1 MQKNKPLFY
10 VLHKNSRV
18 KAIGKYRVIG
28 IQLKQ
33 LLIENNNVFYPI
45 SPKSKIHLKLNFRKF
60 KH

>member
-18 KAIGKYRVIG
+18 KAIGTYRVIG

-33 LLIENNNVFYPI
+33 HLIENNNVLYPI
-45 SPKSKIHLKLNFRKF
+45 SPKSQIHLKLKF
-60 KH
+60 

>member
-1 MQKNKPLFY
+1 MYYIKTV
-10 VLHKNSRV
+10 VLKQLVNT
-18 KAIGKYRVIG
+18 VIG

-33 LLIENNNVFYPI
+33 RLIENNNVFYPI